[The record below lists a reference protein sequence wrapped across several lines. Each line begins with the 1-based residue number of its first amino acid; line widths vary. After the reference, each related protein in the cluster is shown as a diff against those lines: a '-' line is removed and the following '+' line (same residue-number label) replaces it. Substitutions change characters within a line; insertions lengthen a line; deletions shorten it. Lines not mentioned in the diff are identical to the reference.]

1 MRKERLLAVLE
12 GLLGDVLAARFR
24 GTDRAR
30 LARAHGYADGYMRAL
45 LDAGLVERAELL
57 RLVGDTRAAFVD
69 EGREG
74 SGETAKPGSAATCA
88 A

>member
-24 GTDRAR
+24 GVDRAR

-45 LDAGLVERAELL
+45 LDAGVVDRAELL
-57 RLVGDTRAAFVD
+57 RLVGDARAAFVEAGRDVSD
-69 EGREG
+69 EGVEAAAG
-74 SGETAKPGSAATCA
+74 ATAAA
-88 A
+88 